1 MDKFWVITKEVYK
14 KNVKSI
20 GFLIMVLAP
29 VLVAVVGIA
38 VGYFISEDQ
47 KNAEPAPIAVISESS
62 TIQEMLSQENEM
74 YDVQDDIVTENAA
87 EEALLDESIDGYL
100 IISENA
106 GVIKAEAVHT
116 DSLTNVLPVLNEQLS
131 NYQTLLR
138 AGELNLSQEQVMSLS
153 EPVMIEESIVNI
165 EDGNLNEEEN
175 TDTFVQEF
183 GAYFVS
189 IAIFGFI
196 MSYASII
203 AEEVASEKGTRIM
216 EIILSS
222 ATATN
227 HFFGKLAGVML
238 VLMTQITFYLIIG
251 GAAYFIAK
259 DMSFLQELTAG
270 IDIWSVIQGLM
281 GYTIVFFITGVLMY
295 IILAAFLG
303 SLASKMED
311 VNKAV
316 TPIVFLALIGFYVGM
331 FAFAAPENIVPVIFS
346 YIPIFTPFVMPFR
359 IASETVD
366 TLGIWLSIFGTIAF
380 TALLTYL
387 SLIFYRANVLI
398 YSDGGIIKSMKRS
411 WGVLK
416 SNRNAKKMNVNE

>member
-1 MDKFWVITKEVYK
+1 MNKFWVITKEVYK

-303 SLASKMED
+303 SLASKMEN

>member
-47 KNAEPAPIAVISESS
+47 KNAEPAPIAIISESS

>member
-47 KNAEPAPIAVISESS
+47 KNAEPAPIAIISESS

-74 YDVQDDIVTENAA
+74 YDVQGDIVTENAA

-238 VLMTQITFYLIIG
+238 VLMTQIAFYIVIG

>member
-47 KNAEPAPIAVISESS
+47 KNAEPAPIAIISESS

-74 YDVQDDIVTENAA
+74 YDVQGDIVTENAA

-138 AGELNLSQEQVMSLS
+138 ARELNLSQEQVMSLS

>member
-47 KNAEPAPIAVISESS
+47 KNAEPAPIAIISESS

-74 YDVQDDIVTENAA
+74 YDVQGDIVTENAA

-100 IISENA
+100 IINENA

-238 VLMTQITFYLIIG
+238 VLMTQITFYFIIG

>member
-1 MDKFWVITKEVYK
+1 MNKFWVITKEVYK

-47 KNAEPAPIAVISESS
+47 KNAEPAPIAIISESS

>member
-47 KNAEPAPIAVISESS
+47 KNAEPAPIAIISESS

-74 YDVQDDIVTENAA
+74 YDVQGDIVTENAA

-138 AGELNLSQEQVMSLS
+138 ARELNLSQEQVMSLS

-238 VLMTQITFYLIIG
+238 VLMTQIAFYIVIG

>member
-106 GVIKAEAVHT
+106 GVIKAKAVHT

-138 AGELNLSQEQVMSLS
+138 ARELNLSQEQVMSLS